1 VSDEGEIELVGELD
15 VVESAERVVV
25 EYVDVVEYGTAGML

>member
-1 VSDEGEIELVGELD
+1 MSDEGEVELVGELD
-15 VVESAERVVV
+15 VVELAERVGV